1 MSKSNIDIRGWGAV
15 TTLGWSARESAKNL
29 LSGNVR
35 PADFCTSSHLTNRDL
50 KAFEVS
56 YTGNPLKKSWAM
68 LDSALT
74 EAFSRAGLTASE
86 IAESCLLVG
95 TTGGL
100 FIRNEYEFTKIVRQ
114 NPGKESPPIA
124 CRNRGPGEVADAIA
138 QKYGIGGLIMTFSMA
153 CVSSSHALVVA
164 AQLLGQK
171 KIRRAI
177 VVGFEPLLNLTLQ
190 GFASL
195 LLYDQEQCRP
205 FCANRSGMQLGEAAA
220 AVILEENDSLVKGK
234 NNTELDSKGYR
245 GGEEGAMQAY
255 MSIRRG
261 AADEANKDSRMKAVR
276 YKFAGG
282 YLFNDNNSLTSA
294 GVDGEL
300 AKNVI
305 GQTLTAA
312 QISPAE
318 IVAIK
323 AHGTGTRDND
333 LSEGRGLVKVFG
345 DNLPP
350 VVSLKGAIGHALGA
364 AGAVETALWISCLE
378 EGMLPRSFGFT
389 QIDPELGFAPSQVN
403 IPAMDGAYLFTFFG
417 FGGTCTSYIIIKN
430 P

>member
-1 MSKSNIDIRGWGAV
+1 MTKSNIDIRGWGAV

-29 LSGNVR
+29 LTGKVL
-35 PADFCTSSHLTNRDL
+35 AGDFCTSSHLINREL
-50 KAFEVS
+50 KAFEIA
-56 YTGNPLKKSWAM
+56 YNGNPLEKAWAM
-68 LDSALT
+68 IDSALT
-74 EAFSRAGLTASE
+74 EAFSRAKLSAAE

-100 FIRNEYEFTKIVRQ
+100 FIRNEYEFTEIVRQ

-138 QKYGIGGLIMTFSMA
+138 KKYGINGMIMTFSMA

-164 AQLLGQK
+164 AQLLEQK

-195 LLYDQEQCRP
+195 LLYDDEQCRP
-205 FCANRSGMQLGEAAA
+205 FCANRSGMQIGEAAA
-220 AVILEENDSLVKGK
+220 AVILEASGSSNK
-234 NNTELDSKGYR
+234 SKSAYR
-245 GGEEGAMQAY
+245 
-255 MSIRRG
+255 
-261 AADEANKDSRMKAVR
+261 
-276 YKFAGG
+276 FAGG

-300 AKNVI
+300 ASNVI

-333 LSEGRGLVKVFG
+333 LSEGKGMVKMFG

-350 VVSLKGAIGHALGA
+350 VVSLKGAIGHTLGA
-364 AGAVETALWISCLE
+364 AGAVETALWLSCLE

-389 QIDPELGFAPSQVN
+389 QIDPELGFAPSQIN
-403 IPAMDGAYLFTFFG
+403 IPAVDGAYLFTYFG
-417 FGGTCTSYIIIKN
+417 FGGTCTSYIIIKK
-430 P
+430 

>member
-1 MSKSNIDIRGWGAV
+1 VNKSNIDIRGWGAV

-50 KAFEVS
+50 KAFEVP
-56 YTGNPLKKSWAM
+56 YAGNPLDKSWAM

-74 EAFSRAGLTASE
+74 EAFARAGLTAAE

-100 FIRNEYEFTKIVRQ
+100 FIRNEYEFTEVVRQ

-138 QKYGIGGLIMTFSMA
+138 QKYGINGMIMTFSMA

-164 AQLLGQK
+164 AQLLEQK

-177 VVGFEPLLNLTLQ
+177 VVGFDPLLNLTLQ

-205 FCANRSGMQLGEAAA
+205 FCANRSGMQIGEAAA
-220 AVILEENDSLVKGK
+220 AVILEENGSSNKGK
-234 NNTELDSKGYR
+234 ANYR
-245 GGEEGAMQAY
+245 
-255 MSIRRG
+255 
-261 AADEANKDSRMKAVR
+261 
-276 YKFAGG
+276 FAGG

-300 AKNVI
+300 AGNVI

-312 QISPAE
+312 QISHAE

-333 LSEGRGLVKVFG
+333 LSEGRGLTKVFG

-364 AGAVETALWISCLE
+364 AGAVETALWLSCLE
-378 EGMLPRSFGFT
+378 EGMLPRSFGFS

-403 IPAMDGAYLFTFFG
+403 IPAKDGAYLFTFFG
-417 FGGTCTSYIIIKN
+417 FGGTCTSYLIIKE
-430 P
+430 